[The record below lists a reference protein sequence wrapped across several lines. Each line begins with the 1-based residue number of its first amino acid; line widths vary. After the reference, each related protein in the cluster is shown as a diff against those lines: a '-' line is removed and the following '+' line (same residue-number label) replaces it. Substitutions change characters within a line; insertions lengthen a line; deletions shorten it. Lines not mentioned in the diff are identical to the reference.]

1 MSSEDTTKGDKLCN
15 EFLKLYGELI
25 KDLADTGNVLTN
37 KIINTLIKMI
47 DIIKILDPPS
57 PLNTLQNV
65 VLDAYYD
72 YNKPDVKEDEQNEII
87 KKLEFKLNPLKT
99 LITPEEIKMITEY
112 IKYGNI
118 NDCITLINNKFVNPK
133 TNLKISKKIADFI
146 NNGMSEH
153 AEFQNLVT
161 IIDNRINFN
170 YTRDN
175 FLAIIGAILNL
186 IVSAKK
192 STDVLMWYMMIKHCD
207 NDLNKFIDMCIKMKS
222 EEDPKSKST
231 SDKIYEYIG
240 EGKKRDSKHYEET
253 TDSSKSEDTFSK
265 YYSSKGKPSSHLDDM
280 LGGTITHYPLDEDDL
295 YILYIDEH
303 KKIRKI
309 LLKTVAVIISSY
321 RKKDV
326 KCEDIIKMLKEI
338 KEEPIKYTDGDIKT
352 AILTAKPCLTSA
364 TSSAPATSSDCD
376 DLMDKLGLSEFKP
389 REDTITAANWGAI
402 QKSANLINLRSD
414 PLDCTDALNGM
425 SVVFL
430 PAMKGGNNYTMEGG
444 DINTL
449 RGLKDMKGVMPMPSF
464 SGQVVDMA
472 VKLLEGLR
480 RSNVKV
486 DDKIFDEI
494 EKQIENLKTQEKD
507 VFEKL
512 QKLKEVVDLSAR
524 VSGGDENEL
533 SDLDPTTVDNLKD
546 KLKEDIRR
554 LLKRSECMQRLIVGA
569 SFGW

>member
-1 MSSEDTTKGDKLCN
+1 MSSKPDTTIGDKLCN
-15 EFLKLYGELI
+15 EFFKLYRELI
-25 KDLADTGNVLTN
+25 KDLCDAGNILTN
-37 KIINTLIKMI
+37 KTINTLIKMI

-57 PLNTLQNV
+57 PSNTLQNV
-65 VLDAYYD
+65 VLDAYSD

-112 IKYGNI
+112 IKDRNI
-118 NDCITLINNKFVNPK
+118 DECITLINNKFVNPK

-146 NNGMSEH
+146 NYGMPED
-153 AEFQNLVT
+153 AKFRNLVT

-186 IVSAKK
+186 IVTVKK

-207 NDLNKFIDMCIKMKS
+207 NDLNKFIDMVIKMKS
-222 EEDPKSKST
+222 EEDSESKST
-231 SDKIYEYIG
+231 SDKIYEYIHK
-240 EGKKRDSKHYEET
+240 EKRRDSLMGET
-253 TDSSKSEDTFSK
+253 SDPSESED
-265 YYSSKGKPSSHLDDM
+265 M
-280 LGGTITHYPLDEDDL
+280 LRTYHSPPRKVVIGGTIKDYPIHDS

-309 LLKTVAVIISSY
+309 LLQKVAVIISSY

-338 KEEPIKYTDGDIKT
+338 DASPIKYTDGDIKT
-352 AILTAKPCLTSA
+352 AILTANPCLTSA
-364 TSSAPATSSDCD
+364 TPSNPATSSDCD
-376 DLMDKLGLSEFKP
+376 ELMDKLGLSEFKP

-444 DINTL
+444 DINSL

-486 DDKIFDEI
+486 DDNIFDEI